1 MDIGPVSAI
10 RPVSS
15 VRPSPP
21 GSDRNPDLTGVFAAE
36 FRGQQ
41 RDDAYSPSRKA
52 TRGLEDEDEEMDSEL
67 DNSEPPFA
75 SQSSAT
81 DSSISFFA

>member
-10 RPVSS
+10 RAVSA

-21 GSDRNPDLTGVFAAE
+21 GSDGNPDLSGVFAAE

-52 TRGLEDEDEEMDSEL
+52 TRGLEDEDEEMNGEL
-67 DNSEPPFA
+67 DGSEPPFPSRVSA
-75 SQSSAT
+75 S

>member
-1 MDIGPVSAI
+1 MDIGPVTAI
-10 RPVSS
+10 RPVPA

-21 GSDRNPDLTGVFAAE
+21 GSDGSPDLSGVFAAE

-52 TRGLEDEDEEMDSEL
+52 TRGLEDEDEDTAEEL
-67 DNSEPPFA
+67 ADSEPPSEFRISA
-75 SQSSAT
+75 S

>member
-10 RPVSS
+10 RPVPA

-21 GSDRNPDLTGVFAAE
+21 GSDGNPDLSGVFAAE

-52 TRGLEDEDEEMDSEL
+52 ARGLEDEDEEMDGEL
-67 DNSEPPFA
+67 DDSEPA
-75 SQSSAT
+75 SEFRIAAS
-81 DSSISFFA
+81 DRSISFFA

>member
-10 RPVSS
+10 RPVSA

-21 GSDRNPDLTGVFAAE
+21 GSDGNAELSGVFAAE

-41 RDDAYSPSRKA
+41 RDDAYSPGRKA

-67 DNSEPPFA
+67 DDSEPPFA
-75 SQSSAT
+75 SQISDS